1 MSAATAVT
9 QSNVA
14 DALQR
19 ALKDQVKEK
28 GGKWGA
34 NGEAAATSGV
44 IQFMQKYMR
53 DDAKILK
60 DVKAGGKMKGA
71 AAQLALTA
79 IEFATRCGGVEL
91 SFGGKVVADD
101 AGDDKKGDEAA
112 APAAADQKYSTSK
125 VRAHD
130 RALNET
136 LLDGEQM
143 WGRIKYLEEYKL
155 KYYYEDEI
163 KKLEATRVAYDGDN
177 EGIKQMLQQSVDD
190 RKNAD
195 ERYIKS
201 DKNQLSTWKAKR
213 QAAERKLLKDK
224 DGDVVLAPKGSNNT
238 IPLAKD
244 IVMIDEKRKEFY
256 DARISPVQDEV
267 VSTDDDAA
275 APVPADDKEMQRH
288 PFDEPGGG
296 SSSPKRKAGRAPSA
310 PAKEQKKHTDKG

>member
-60 DVKAGGKMKGA
+60 NVKAGGKMKGA

-79 IEFATRCGGVEL
+79 LEFANKCGGVEL

-112 APAAADQKYSTSK
+112 DQTYSTSK

-130 RALNET
+130 RALSET

-195 ERYIKS
+195 EKYIRS

-213 QAAERKLLKDK
+213 QAAEKKLIKDK

-238 IPLAKD
+238 IPLAKN

-256 DARISPVQDEV
+256 DPRIPPLQDN
-267 VSTDDDAA
+267 DDANND
-275 APVPADDKEMQRH
+275 APNNNPASLKDPD
-288 PFDEPGGG
+288 
-296 SSSPKRKAGRAPSA
+296 PKR
-310 PAKEQKKHTDKG
+310 QKTEHLSTR

>member
-19 ALKDQVKEK
+19 ALKDQAEEK
-28 GGKWGA
+28 GDKWGA
-34 NGEAAATSGV
+34 NGESAATSGV
-44 IQFMQKYMR
+44 IQFLQKYMR

-91 SFGGKVVADD
+91 SFGGKVTVDDD
-101 AGDDKKGDEAA
+101 AGDDKKSDVERWQAG
-112 APAAADQKYSTSK
+112 QTYSKSK

-195 ERYIKS
+195 EKYIRS

-238 IPLAKD
+238 IPLAKN

-256 DARISPVQDEV
+256 DPRIPPLQDN
-267 VSTDDDAA
+267 DDANND
-275 APVPADDKEMQRH
+275 APNNNPASLKDPD
-288 PFDEPGGG
+288 
-296 SSSPKRKAGRAPSA
+296 PKR
-310 PAKEQKKHTDKG
+310 QKTEHLSTR

>member
-19 ALKDQVKEK
+19 ALKDQAEEK
-28 GGKWGA
+28 GDKWGA

-44 IQFMQKYMR
+44 IQFLQKYMR

-91 SFGGKVVADD
+91 SFGGKVTVDDD
-101 AGDDKKGDEAA
+101 AGDDKKSDVERWQAG
-112 APAAADQKYSTSK
+112 QTYSKSK

-267 VSTDDDAA
+267 VSNDDDAA
-275 APVPADDKEMQRH
+275 APVPADDKETQRH
-288 PFDEPGGG
+288 PFDEPGEG
-296 SSSPKRKAGRAPSA
+296 SSSPKRKAGRAPPA
-310 PAKEQKKHTDKG
+310 PAKKQKKHTDKD

>member
-19 ALKDQVKEK
+19 ALKDQAEEK
-28 GGKWGA
+28 GDKWGA
-34 NGEAAATSGV
+34 NGESAATSGV
-44 IQFMQKYMR
+44 IQFLQKYMR

-91 SFGGKVVADD
+91 SFGGKVTVDDD
-101 AGDDKKGDEAA
+101 AGDDKKSDVERWQAG
-112 APAAADQKYSTSK
+112 QTYSKSK

-267 VSTDDDAA
+267 VSNDDDAA
-275 APVPADDKEMQRH
+275 APVPADDKETQRH
-288 PFDEPGGG
+288 PFDEPGEG
-296 SSSPKRKAGRAPSA
+296 SSSPKRKAGRAPPA
-310 PAKEQKKHTDKG
+310 PAKKQKKHTDKD